1 LRVQEPEECGTPR
14 VPVKIEASDLFG
26 AALDAVKSCVG
37 LVDATG
43 ALVLCNRAMASA
55 LLAGGA
61 KPKGG
66 TLLPQPSWEQYVGA
80 ASITVQDLIED
91 GQSAAH
97 GIVVCDPPER
107 SSEPPILRPRLNELP
122 HVVHVILTEARTGS
136 SQLEYTPRGQPL
148 RPPILSDREWE
159 IAQGLMAYQRLS
171 QVAGALGI
179 SIHTARTHLKS
190 AFRKMQVR
198 SQSELLQVL
207 LGTCGREQRS

>member
-1 LRVQEPEECGTPR
+1 M
-14 VPVKIEASDLFG
+14 PVKIEVSDLFG

-61 KPKGG
+61 KPRGG
-66 TLLPQPSWEQYVGA
+66 TLLPQPYWEQYVGA
-80 ASITVQDLIED
+80 ASITVQELSED
-91 GQSAAH
+91 GQPTAH
-97 GIVVCDPPER
+97 GIVVCNPPE
-107 SSEPPILRPRLNELP
+107 SGSEPPKPRPRLKELP
-122 HVVHVILTEARTGS
+122 HVVHLIFTEARTGS
-136 SQLEYTPRGQPL
+136 SELEYTPRSQPP
-148 RPPILSDREWE
+148 RPPILSEREWD
-159 IAQGLMAYQRLS
+159 IVQGLMAYHRLS
-171 QVAGALGI
+171 QVAAALGI

-207 LGTCGREQRS
+207 LGACGREQRS